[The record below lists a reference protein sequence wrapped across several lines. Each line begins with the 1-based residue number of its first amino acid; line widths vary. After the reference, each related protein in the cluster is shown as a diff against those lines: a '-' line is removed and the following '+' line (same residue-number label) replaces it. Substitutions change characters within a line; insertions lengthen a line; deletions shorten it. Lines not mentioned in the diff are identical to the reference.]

1 MDNTPSN
8 FTNTCFG
15 GRLSYVDAQ
24 KGILI
29 LLVVFHHI
37 NNYAHSLNIE
47 IDEIDMVFKAN
58 YLFVGFFMQAFFFLT
73 GYVSSFNKKFTV
85 FIKNNAKALL
95 LPILFFWLINS
106 SVETYFSHIKDS
118 MMYVT
123 IDNQKIP
130 LLFETMWFLQAL
142 FIAKVLLWLIN
153 RYAKKT
159 IIQIAIVVTLLVL
172 GSILNDFL
180 GHYNNWL
187 HYRNALCMVFMMFMG
202 FYLKKQTQLMVKVE
216 KLRYVILLLYLI
228 PTLLLA
234 TKDMTISYTHMQYF
248 STKYLVAYLYL
259 SSMGT
264 LAFFCCLKKN
274 NSRFLEYLGKNSL
287 IIYGVHFVFLQ
298 FLEVILLRFFSLNG
312 WMNEFIYL
320 IIVYCGSVLLCL
332 ASCLFLNRKP
342 FCYLVGKF

>member
-1 MDNTPSN
+1 
-8 FTNTCFG
+8 
-15 GRLSYVDAQ
+15 
-24 KGILI
+24 
-29 LLVVFHHI
+29 
-37 NNYAHSLNIE
+37 
-47 IDEIDMVFKAN
+47 
-58 YLFVGFFMQAFFFLT
+58 
-73 GYVSSFNKKFTV
+73 
-85 FIKNNAKALL
+85 
-95 LPILFFWLINS
+95 
-106 SVETYFSHIKDS
+106 
-118 MMYVT
+118 MYVT

-153 RYAKKT
+153 RYAKKQYS
-159 IIQIAIVVTLLVL
+159 QIAIVVTLLVL

-264 LAFFCCLKKN
+264 LAFFCCLKK
-274 NSRFLEYLGKNSL
+274 
-287 IIYGVHFVFLQ
+287 ITHD
-298 FLEVILLRFFSLNG
+298 FSS
-312 WMNEFIYL
+312 I
-320 IIVYCGSVLLCL
+320 
-332 ASCLFLNRKP
+332 
-342 FCYLVGKF
+342 